1 MKWRAGSVDFQ
12 PTISQV
18 ISQLVRRSPFKA
30 FNGEPTPTRSN
41 VGRGCQGSWPVVV
54 VASAVVV
61 IVCSAVDTSAV
72 VVSMAVVVSSVV
84 GVRVAAV
91 VSLDMVSTR
100 IVSFGV
106 PSVVDTSLVVE
117 SAEVIVTLVE
127 VASPSV
133 VGGSVVVTSVP
144 VVVMSVVI
152 VTSPSMKVSVDT
164 ASSSV
169 VEDNSIVEV
178 SVLVVGVI
186 ASTSLVTV
194 STAVMENPVVVSEA
208 VSVAKSVCPDVVSMV
223 VESPRSE
230 AVTIP
235 SDSDVLAAS
244 LEIGADVVADET
256 ARRVVLAV
264 ATSRIVE
271 VERSRVEVS
280 SYMSE
285 TLWERPDL
293 LRDCLP
299 ELRGRGLQTLAT
311 AALAAK
317 ATEQRKTPRITKE
330 ELLTINSTLRTKEE
344 TS

>member
-1 MKWRAGSVDFQ
+1 MAKWRAGSVGFQ

-30 FNGEPTPTRSN
+30 LNGEPIPTRSN

-61 IVCSAVDTSAV
+61 VDRSAVDTSAV
-72 VVSMAVVVSSVV
+72 IVSMAVVVSSVV
-84 GVRVAAV
+84 GVRIAAT

-100 IVSFGV
+100 VVSFGV
-106 PSVVDTSLVVE
+106 SSVADTSLVVE
-117 SAEVIVTLVE
+117 SVEVIVTLVE
-127 VASPSV
+127 VASTSV
-133 VGGSVVVTSVP
+133 VGSSVVVTSVP
-144 VVVMSVVI
+144 VVVMSIVI
-152 VTSPSMKVSVDT
+152 VASTPMEVSVDA
-164 ASSSV
+164 ASPSV
-169 VEDNSIVEV
+169 VEDNSIVAV
-178 SVLVVGVI
+178 SVLVVGI
-186 ASTSLVTV
+186 TASTSLVAV
-194 STAVMENPVVVSEA
+194 STGVVESPVVVSEA
-208 VSVAKSVCPDVVSMV
+208 VSVAKSVCPDVVSIV

-230 AVTIP
+230 VVAIP
-235 SDSDVLAAS
+235 SDSDVLAVP

-280 SYMSE
+280 IYMSE
-285 TLWERPDL
+285 TLWERPGR

-299 ELRGRGLQTLAT
+299 ELLGRGLQTLAI

-317 ATEQRKTPRITKE
+317 ATEQKKTPRITKE
-330 ELLTINSTLRTKEE
+330 ELQTISSTP
-344 TS
+344 